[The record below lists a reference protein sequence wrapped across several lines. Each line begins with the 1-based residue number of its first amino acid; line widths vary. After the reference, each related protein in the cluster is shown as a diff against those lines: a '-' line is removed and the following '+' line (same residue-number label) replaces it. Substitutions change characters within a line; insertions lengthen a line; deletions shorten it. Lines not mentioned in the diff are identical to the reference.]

1 VHKINNSRSKAKSNV
16 KSNAHKIKEKGSK
29 IACLNVTSLPKYLD
43 EIRLLLFDR
52 EFEILALNQ
61 TRLDDSIQNGT
72 VDIDGYDIVRLD
84 RNRFGGG
91 VCFYVR
97 NSINYIVRDDLLT
110 KELEILTLEIRK
122 PFTKPFL
129 ITTWYRPPNLSR
141 DCLSTLEQYLIKLDS
156 EEKESL
162 LLGDFNCDILHNP
175 LSALTKDVTF
185 LLESYQYTQL
195 INEATRITQSSK
207 TLIDH
212 IYSNTTHMV
221 NSSGVL
227 HIGIS
232 DHSLNYCVSKFPS
245 FKTSKRGKTI
255 KYRCLKKFNL
265 NLFLADL
272 ERVPWNNIFNFDDP
286 NSMCTTWKSMFMTF
300 THP

>member
-1 VHKINNSRSKAKSNV
+1 M
-16 KSNAHKIKEKGSK
+16 
-29 IACLNVTSLPKYLD
+29 Y
-43 EIRLLLFDR
+43 
-52 EFEILALNQ
+52 
-61 TRLDDSIQNGT
+61 
-72 VDIDGYDIVRLD
+72 
-84 RNRFGGG
+84 
-91 VCFYVR
+91 
-97 NSINYIVRDDLLT
+97 
-110 KELEILTLEIRK
+110 
-122 PFTKPFL
+122 
-129 ITTWYRPPNLSR
+129 
-141 DCLSTLEQYLIKLDS
+141 
-156 EEKESL
+156 
-162 LLGDFNCDILHNP
+162 NP

-232 DHSLNYCVSKFPS
+232 DHSLIYCVRKFPS

-286 NSMCTTWKSMFMTF
+286 NSMWTTWKSMFLTVYDFHAPIKSKRVKSACAPWLNKNLKELMFKRDALKRKASITSLPDDWRNYKQIKN
-300 THP
+300 TVNITVP